1 MKRLLI
7 ILWLVVTNSLY
18 AHSQVYYIREGGT
31 SYGKILYNYDTKT
44 KLVREGQTSY
54 DRILLRL
61 DKKFIREGQTT
72 FGKIKYYIDRR

>member
-7 ILWLVVTNSLY
+7 ILWLVVTTSLY

-31 SYGKILYNYDTKT
+31 SYG
-44 KLVREGQTSY
+44 
-54 DRILLRL
+54 RILLRL